1 MDSVSGAN
9 ASKQKAT
16 QEEDASLE
24 ESSLNPPE
32 LEIHKFIQCDGC
44 SMYPII
50 GVRYVCSECDDFDL
64 CSNCEKDGVHQQ
76 HILVLSTTVKSQEE
90 DTSSE
95 ESSVNP
101 PELEIHTCEGCSMNP
116 IIGDRYMCC
125 ECDDLSLCTSC
136 KGPSI
141 NDVTQIFGFLDPPP
155 PPCHAFLADH
165 KSKSTQP
172 PLLHHV
178 LDNPPPPSRA

>member
-9 ASKQKAT
+9 ESRQKAT

-90 DTSSE
+90 DTSSV

-136 KGPSI
+136 QEDG
-141 NDVTQIFGFLDPPP
+141 V
-155 PPCHAFLADH
+155 HAHHLLVL
-165 KSKSTQP
+165 STQLQNLKKAIHKCNLAEVESIIAERP
-172 PLLHHV
+172 ELL
-178 LDNPPPPSRA
+178 R